1 MVEHKVAMVDN
12 NQVMVV
18 DLMEANNNVVDM
30 VVATKVVNK
39 QAMDWDHKEV
49 VMVNNNKVTLTVQ
62 EQVQVALTV
71 EQVVQTN
78 LTLVLLET

>member
-18 DLMEANNNVVDM
+18 DLMEANNNVEDM

-39 QAMDWDHKEV
+39 QATD
-49 VMVNNNKVTLTVQ
+49 
-62 EQVQVALTV
+62 
-71 EQVVQTN
+71 
-78 LTLVLLET
+78 

>member
-39 QAMDWDHKEV
+39 QAMD
-49 VMVNNNKVTLTVQ
+49 
-62 EQVQVALTV
+62 
-71 EQVVQTN
+71 
-78 LTLVLLET
+78 

>member
-1 MVEHKVAMVDN
+1 
-12 NQVMVV
+12 
-18 DLMEANNNVVDM
+18 
-30 VVATKVVNK
+30 
-39 QAMDWDHKEV
+39 
-49 VMVNNNKVTLTVQ
+49 MVNNNKVTLTVQ